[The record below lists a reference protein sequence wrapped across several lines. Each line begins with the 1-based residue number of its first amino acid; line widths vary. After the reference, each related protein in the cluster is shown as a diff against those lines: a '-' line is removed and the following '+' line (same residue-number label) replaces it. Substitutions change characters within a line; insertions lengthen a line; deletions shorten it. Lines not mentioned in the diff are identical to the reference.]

1 VTGAG
6 ELLVGALMVVGLVG
20 VLLPVVP
27 GLLLIW
33 AAGLWWTIGDGGG
46 ARWSVFGVLTALL
59 AVGTVAKYVLPARS
73 AAARGAPATTLVAGA
88 LGAVVGFFVIPVVG
102 VVVGGV
108 AGIYVA
114 ELARL
119 RDGGRAWTST
129 RAALVAIG
137 IGVLIELTAG
147 VLMIGVWALG
157 VLAT

>member
-1 VTGAG
+1 
-6 ELLVGALMVVGLVG
+6 
-20 VLLPVVP
+20 
-27 GLLLIW
+27 
-33 AAGLWWTIGDGGG
+33 
-46 ARWSVFGVLTALL
+46 
-59 AVGTVAKYVLPARS
+59 
-73 AAARGAPATTLVAGA
+73 
-88 LGAVVGFFVIPVVG
+88 VIPVVG